1 MTTTK
6 TTTTKDEREDLS
18 YFTLTLQSFLNES
31 FPELANDKTFI
42 GERSDLAAQTYANA
56 LLAGHTHPEA
66 SKLANEVLYEGLHFS
81 KFDMLFKVICNE
93 FDSQMPDN
101 ELRPFALKMYPL
113 CTDVFSKYST
123 DEPEF
128 ADSADYELLYTEL
141 TGTVA
146 IHIEENGL
154 W

>member
-6 TTTTKDEREDLS
+6 TTTPKDEREDLS
-18 YFTLTLQSFLNES
+18 HFTLALQSFLNES
-31 FPELANDKTFI
+31 FPELATDKTYI
-42 GERSDLAAQTYANA
+42 EERSELAVQAYADA

-66 SKLANEVLYEGLHFS
+66 SELSNKVLYEGLHFS
-81 KFDMLFKVICNE
+81 KFDMLFKVICYE
-93 FDSQMPDN
+93 FDSQMADD
-101 ELRPFALKMYPL
+101 ELRPFALKMYPF
-113 CTDVFSKYST
+113 CSEVFANYPT

-128 ADSADYELLYTEL
+128 AESADYDQLYTEL

>member
-1 MTTTK
+1 MTK
-6 TTTTKDEREDLS
+6 TKNNTPTAERKDLS

-31 FPELANDKTFI
+31 FPELANDKTLI
-42 GERSDLAAQTYANA
+42 EERSELAAQTYADA

-66 SKLANEVLYEGLHFS
+66 SELSNEVLYKGLHFS

-93 FDSQMPDN
+93 FDSQMADD
-101 ELRPFALKMYPL
+101 ELRPFAMKMYPL
-113 CTDVFSKYST
+113 CTDVFGKYST

-128 ADSADYELLYTEL
+128 ADSTDYELLYTEL

>member
-1 MTTTK
+1 MTK
-6 TTTTKDEREDLS
+6 TNNTPFAEREDLS
-18 YFTLTLQSFLNES
+18 YFTLTLQSYLNES

-42 GERSDLAAQTYANA
+42 EERSELAAQSYADA
-56 LLAGHTHPEA
+56 LMAGHSHPEA
-66 SKLANEVLYEGLHFS
+66 SELSNEVMYEGLHFS

-93 FDSQMPDN
+93 FDSQMADD
-101 ELRPFALKMYPL
+101 ELRPFAMKMYPL
-113 CTDVFSKYST
+113 CAEIFANYPT

-128 ADSADYELLYTEL
+128 VDSGDYDLLYTEL

-146 IHIEENGL
+146 IHIEDNGL

>member
-1 MTTTK
+1 MTK
-6 TTTTKDEREDLS
+6 TTNNTPKNERGDLS
-18 YFTLTLQSFLNES
+18 YSTLTLQSFLNES
-31 FPELANDKTFI
+31 FPELANDKAFI
-42 GERSDLAAQTYANA
+42 EERSELAAQTYADA

-66 SKLANEVLYEGLHFS
+66 SELANEALYEGLHFS

-93 FDSQMPDN
+93 FDSQMADD

-113 CTDVFSKYST
+113 CTDVFGKYST

>member
-1 MTTTK
+1 MTTTNNNTP
-6 TTTTKDEREDLS
+6 TTEREDLS
-18 YFTLTLQSFLNES
+18 YFTLALQSFLNES
-31 FPELANDKTFI
+31 HPELANDKTFI
-42 GERSDLAAQTYANA
+42 EERSALASRTYADA

-66 SKLANEVLYEGLHFS
+66 SELSNEVLYGGLHFS
-81 KFDMLFKVICNE
+81 NFDMLFKVVCNE
-93 FDSQMPDN
+93 FDRQMADD

-113 CTDVFSKYST
+113 CTDFFSKYST
-123 DEPEF
+123 NEPEF
-128 ADSADYELLYTEL
+128 ADSADYGLLYTEL